1 MASKVSLEAAA
12 ASSSAASVASAEIAT
27 ESAYPGTDGGVQ
39 AKSKSAT
46 NDRDGDGQT
55 DQDEATS
62 QDEMTSK
69 IDEGGDLMGDMEPY
83 YDAAFVVS
91 ELDFVH
97 VPSDGLSSTTI
108 DAAAASTSLATD
120 MTSASSSSA
129 VTRMRPATTS
139 PLSFDDQAM
148 FVARMRRGVKTPPE
162 HEISAEFAQLLDGKF
177 GDGWLDAFAVSSE
190 PPAS

>member
-55 DQDEATS
+55 DQDE
-62 QDEMTSK
+62 MTSK

-91 ELDFVH
+91 EFDFVH

-108 DAAAASTSLATD
+108 DAAVASTSLATD

-129 VTRMRPATTS
+129 ATPMRPATTS
-139 PLSFDDQAM
+139 PLSLDDQAM